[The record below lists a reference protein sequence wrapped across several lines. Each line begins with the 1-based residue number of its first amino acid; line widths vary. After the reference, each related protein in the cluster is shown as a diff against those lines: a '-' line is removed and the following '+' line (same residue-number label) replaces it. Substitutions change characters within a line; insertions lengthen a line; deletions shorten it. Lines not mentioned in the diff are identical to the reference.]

1 MAYNLFVEA
10 LRHALEA
17 ELSRDLAFG
26 CVNMQSQGCHKDM
39 DYLLFLKSN
48 KVICTEIAA
57 LPLSA
62 ASSFEALRQTGYGCE
77 CRLMQA
83 TNGINTQKGLLFLTL
98 FLWQAWVTS
107 TPWAALL
114 AHIQTFASNLRLD
127 YINMAK
133 SRSSRSK
140 SAGLNDIR
148 QLPLTGFQ
156 FLLDTVER
164 YATYKWSDLELTLY
178 LIANVDDTTTYHRGN
193 TVGQNTSAAD
203 SCGKLEVS
211 AGLRKLRYVQET
223 AKSILSS
230 DKADLLE
237 RAKQL
242 NKFYLMHNLSSGG
255 VADLFSLIKC
265 LAELRPNWPNS
276 GVWLN

>member
-1 MAYNLFVEA
+1 
-10 LRHALEA
+10 
-17 ELSRDLAFG
+17 
-26 CVNMQSQGCHKDM
+26 
-39 DYLLFLKSN
+39 
-48 KVICTEIAA
+48 
-57 LPLSA
+57 
-62 ASSFEALRQTGYGCE
+62 
-77 CRLMQA
+77 
-83 TNGINTQKGLLFLTL
+83 
-98 FLWQAWVTS
+98 
-107 TPWAALL
+107 
-114 AHIQTFASNLRLD
+114 
-127 YINMAK
+127 MAK